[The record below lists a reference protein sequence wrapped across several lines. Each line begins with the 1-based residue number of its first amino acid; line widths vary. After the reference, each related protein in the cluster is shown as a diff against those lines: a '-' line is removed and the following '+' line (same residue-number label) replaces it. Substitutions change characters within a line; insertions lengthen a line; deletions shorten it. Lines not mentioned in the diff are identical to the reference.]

1 MNMRQGSRNGNGWF
15 RSGFFIPGNN
25 PRAYPNPARLI
36 KRVFSPEPGS
46 RAPAQITNPEETQK
60 SVTNPKSQIT

>member
-15 RSGFFIPGNN
+15 RSGFFIPGND
-25 PRAYPNPARLI
+25 PWAYPNPDSLI